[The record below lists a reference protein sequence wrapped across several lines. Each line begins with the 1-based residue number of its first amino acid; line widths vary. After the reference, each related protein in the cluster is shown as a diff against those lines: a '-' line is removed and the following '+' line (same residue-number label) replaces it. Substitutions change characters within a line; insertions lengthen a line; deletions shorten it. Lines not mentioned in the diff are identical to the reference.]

1 MPIFGVDGK
10 FKSQF
15 LVNFSDNFLVLMG
28 NCFLIFESFSSQ
40 FIWSILM
47 PIFGVDRK
55 LQILIFESFSSQF
68 IWSIFNVSTPFFL
81 VHFYSN
87 CLVHFQ
93 HFNFKADFSVN
104 SWSNWQTF
112 NIQKFQHLCSIWL
125 PISCPF
131 LLISE
136 LLELREVDEF
146 QFPGQFECQFAV
158 YFWTAKMAPVF
169 GVNFEGFFFVFFQ
182 IFSPNLLFYF
192 IFWLSFLLFPTNFD
206 GII

>member
-68 IWSIFNVSTPFFL
+68 IWSIFSVSTPFFFGAFLFQLFGPFSAFQFQSWFFGQFL
-81 VHFYSN
+81 VQLAN
-87 CLVHFQ
+87 VQ
-93 HFNFKADFSVN
+93 HPKIPTSLLNLIANFLSIFANFRIAGVEG
-104 SWSNWQTF
+104 SWRVPISR
-112 NIQKFQHLCSIWL
+112 SIWMSIRCL
-125 PISCPF
+125 F
-131 LLISE
+131 LNSQNGARLW
-136 LLELREVDEF
+136 
-146 QFPGQFECQFAV
+146 CQL
-158 YFWTAKMAPVF
+158 W
-169 GVNFEGFFFVFFQ
+169 GIFFVFFQ